1 MRKVLILCT
10 AGMVVSMGGCPLQ
23 PDGQNGKTARL
34 RVIHAS
40 PDAPAVDVCAN
51 GQAAFEGAAFSG
63 ATAYATLDEGTY
75 AIRVTAAGA
84 GCDSAGVI
92 NASLPLSSGQDVSV
106 VAVNRLSQIE
116 PLVLIDN
123 NASPAAGKAKVRF
136 VHAGPDAPTVD
147 ITLTDG
153 TTLFDNVSF
162 KQSSGYLEVA
172 AGSYDLQVRDETGAA
187 VVLTLNDTALGAG
200 NIYTVFAVGL
210 LNGTPA
216 LNALVT
222 LDNP

>member
-23 PDGQNGKTARL
+23 TDGQNNKTARL

-51 GQAAFEGAAFSG
+51 GQAAFQGAAFPG
-63 ATAYATLDEGTY
+63 ATSYATLDEGTY
-75 AIRVTAAGA
+75 AVRVTASGA
-84 GCDSAGVI
+84 GCGGAGVI
-92 NASLPLSSGQDVSV
+92 NADLPISAGQDVSV
-106 VAVNRLSQIE
+106 VAVNRLAQIE
-116 PLVLIDN
+116 PLVLVDN
-123 NASPAAGKAKVRF
+123 NAAPAAGKAKVRF
-136 VHAGPDAPTVD
+136 VHASPDAPTVD

-172 AGSYDLQVRDETGAA
+172 AGSYDLQVRDETGTA
-187 VVLTLNDTALGAG
+187 VVLTLNGTALGAG

-210 LNGTPA
+210 FNGTPA

-222 LDNP
+222 LDNQ